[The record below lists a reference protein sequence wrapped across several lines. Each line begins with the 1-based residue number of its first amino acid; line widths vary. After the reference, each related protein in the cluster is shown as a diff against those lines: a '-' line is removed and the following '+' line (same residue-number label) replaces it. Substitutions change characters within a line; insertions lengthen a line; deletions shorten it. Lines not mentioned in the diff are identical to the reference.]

1 MATSIHFKQYDSR
14 WASKRYPTW
23 GTGTMKYCGCGATT
37 AAIVISS
44 VDKSI
49 TPYKCA
55 QELSKMKNGVTK
67 GGATYIAALKK
78 LMENHGFVV
87 EKHTSS
93 SSIFKALKRT
103 DRETYGILDVWGTKN
118 GVKWVSGGQDNGHYI
133 PITSVKGEDM
143 VYVKDPGLRKHT
155 GWWDYSK
162 YLSGHVKMS
171 NGFFAMT
178 MYHPSTVKKAAAQ
191 KNEPITSNNQNKSEN
206 KEPEKTPNQ
215 KAIEAAVEYAKYL
228 AANNNLGYKHYDK
241 TDHMCPICHPST
253 KVKGF
258 NCIGLVAACFAH
270 GAGDKTL
277 LANCNKNNGSA
288 LGNNVTLTNVSLDSW
303 RKKNGAN
310 WTMISSGSAKNSKS
324 LDVSKLKAGDVLIG
338 YDTKGKYKHT
348 MIYIGNGKLVDA
360 KSSGAKADQ
369 IGIRNYTTRATNM
382 RISRAF
388 RYTGGGKFEVQGK

>member
-23 GTGTMKYCGCGATT
+23 GTGTMKYCGCGPTT

-44 VDKSI
+44 VDKNI

-67 GGATYIAALKK
+67 GGATYLWALKK
-78 LMENHGFVV
+78 LLENHGFVV
-87 EKHTSS
+87 EKHTNMSK
-93 SSIFKALKRT
+93 FFAAMKRT
-103 DRETYGILDVWGTKN
+103 DRETYGICDVWGTKN
-118 GVKWVSGGQDNGHYI
+118 GVTWVSGGKSNGHYV
-133 PITSVKGEDM
+133 PFTSIKGS
-143 VYVKDPGLRKHT
+143 VSVWIKDPGLRKHT
-155 GWWDYSK
+155 GWYDYNR
-162 YLSGHVKMS
+162 YLSGHIKLED
-171 NGFFAMT
+171 GFYAMT
-178 MYHPSTVKKAAAQ
+178 VYHPSTVKKTPIPTPVPP
-191 KNEPITSNNQNKSEN
+191 KEEPKPPQVV
-206 KEPEKTPNQ
+206 EKTPNQ
-215 KAIEAAVEYAKYL
+215 KAIEAAVDYAKSL
-228 AANNNLGYKHYDK
+228 ATNNTYGYKHYDK
-241 TDHMCPICHPST
+241 TDHMCPICHPKT

-288 LGNNVTLTNVSLDSW
+288 LGNNATLTEVTEASW
-303 RKKNGAN
+303 RKKNGSN

-324 LDVSKLKAGDVLIG
+324 LDVSKLKTGDVLIG

-348 MIYIGNGKLVDA
+348 MIYIGGGKIVDA

-369 IGIRNYTTRATNM
+369 IGIRNYSSRATNM